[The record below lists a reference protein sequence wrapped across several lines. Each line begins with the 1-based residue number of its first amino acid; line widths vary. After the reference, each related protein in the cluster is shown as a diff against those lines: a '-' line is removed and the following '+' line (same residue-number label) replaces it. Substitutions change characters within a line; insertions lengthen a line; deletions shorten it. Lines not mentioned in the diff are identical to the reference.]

1 MKYSLPQ
8 HLVSDSL
15 ACLVASRENVGGLV
29 REQEWQEIRIQIIQI
44 VSKARSRDPGKD
56 CGLCPAEMEEGW
68 GFQVKR

>member
-44 VSKARSRDPGKD
+44 VSKAPGAGILVKTVNSVLQKWRRGRDFK
-56 CGLCPAEMEEGW
+56 
-68 GFQVKR
+68 